1 MIGSYHMGS
10 GKRKKKK
17 TKFITKVKVLLTT
30 EPYSRPE
37 LLLLVEVQIV

>member
-10 GKRKKKK
+10 GKRKEK